1 MTKQVL
7 KIKKA
12 KNVWNVYKYTRKETI
27 SLNREIRK
35 NKNKT
40 LMYGWV
46 SATKTKNYL
55 MDDMCVDWLMLYHK
69 NKEYKDTKENTNFKP
84 HNLLFE
90 GGHIFEKKVYDE
102 LEKVFPNQFVVV
114 FDSDIHKNKNVQFIK
129 NKNNEVK
136 KLMNEGVPI
145 IAQAPL
151 INISNKTYGV
161 ADLIVRSDYMKKIF
175 HHFEEDEDINIKA
188 PKLKMRDGLKYHYRI
203 IDIKWTTMTLCVDG
217 KTIRN
222 DGLFPAY
229 KGQLAVY
236 TGALNSL
243 QGYIP
248 NYAYIMAKAW
258 KIGTNNVNFEL
269 DNILKNNRGYS
280 TFDRVGVV
288 DYSTRDNNYVEETKK
303 AVLWNQKVITE
314 GHKWSYGDDKPTV
327 YELYPNM
334 NKSSSSYFDKIK
346 EKYALQYGDPTLL
359 WYGNTTHRK
368 IMHSHN
374 IFDIRDPKCSIEK
387 LGINND
393 KRGSIINKIIEIN
406 KYNNKSVINPK
417 IITNNFG
424 NWQQETENDYYID
437 FETINCNL
445 YDTKNMNIECSFYES
460 QITFMIG
467 IGFATNPRIKTVDI
481 LNKLTLNNV
490 SCYINNNNNWEYVCF
505 YMNNF
510 DDYINDE
517 LELYQVMDKFIN
529 IRRQNKSVKLY
540 HWTNAEKSFMMRAN
554 LRNDKI
560 RFNMLSNKYKYTW
573 IDMYK
578 VFETTPIVIK
588 GAFRFKLKQVANA
601 FYNNGFIKTQWR
613 DDKITD
619 GFSAMMNA
627 IEIYRNNKN
636 ITYYDDTY
644 KRIIDYNE
652 IDCKVI
658 WEIVGYLRKHHI
670 KN

>member
-1 MTKQVL
+1 
-7 KIKKA
+7 
-12 KNVWNVYKYTRKETI
+12 
-27 SLNREIRK
+27 
-35 NKNKT
+35 
-40 LMYGWV
+40 
-46 SATKTKNYL
+46 
-55 MDDMCVDWLMLYHK
+55 
-69 NKEYKDTKENTNFKP
+69 
-84 HNLLFE
+84 
-90 GGHIFEKKVYDE
+90 
-102 LEKVFPNQFVVV
+102 
-114 FDSDIHKNKNVQFIK
+114 
-129 NKNNEVK
+129 
-136 KLMNEGVPI
+136 
-145 IAQAPL
+145 
-151 INISNKTYGV
+151 
-161 ADLIVRSDYMKKIF
+161 MKKIF

-188 PKLKMRDGLKYHYRI
+188 PKLKMRDGLKYHYRV

-258 KIGTNNVNFEL
+258 KIGTTNVNFEL

-280 TFDRVGVV
+280 TFDRVGVI

-303 AVLWNQKVITE
+303 AVLWNQRVITE
-314 GHKWSYGDDKPTV
+314 GHKWSYDDDKPTV

-334 NKSSSSYFDKIK
+334 NKSSNSYFDKIK

-406 KYNNKSVINPK
+406 KYNNKSVIYPK

-424 NWQQETENDYYID
+424 NWQKETENDYYID

-636 ITYYDDTY
+636 ITYYDNTY

-670 KN
+670 KNLYFNI